1 MPISLRTDPEAPVV
15 TLASAAAGDLA
26 FVRDRRVGHLATA
39 DAAGMPSVVPVCYA
53 VLDAGGE
60 SAVVIAI
67 DEKPK
72 GNPRALQRVRNILA
86 RPEVSLVVD
95 DYSEDWQD
103 LAWVLV
109 RGRAR
114 IIEPGEVAHAPAVA
128 AVRAKYHQYARM
140 RLEQLPVILIEDL
153 ATTSWLGSG
162 ALEGIAEARPGRDE
176 FAELV
181 RGRRSVRAFSSRPVA
196 RQIIEEAI
204 AAAGW
209 APSPHGRQPWRFV
222 VVESPE
228 RRLALADAMAATW
241 QEQLSLDGQDAAII
255 AARLAKSRD
264 RLIRA
269 PVLIIPCLYLAD
281 IDMYPDEARQ
291 AAEELMA
298 IQSLGAAIQN
308 LLLSLY
314 AAGVDAGWM
323 CAPLFCP
330 EIVQETLGLDSA
342 LQPHALIPVGY
353 AAADPVRRPR
363 RPLDELIVDWQ

>member
-1 MPISLRTDPEAPVV
+1 MPIPLKIDPEAPAIVG
-15 TLASAAAGDLA
+15 ASANPGDLA

-39 DAAGMPSVVPVCYA
+39 DASGTPSVVPVCYA
-53 VLDAGGE
+53 QLDVDGE
-60 SAVVIAI
+60 PAIVIAI

-72 GNPRALQRVRNILA
+72 GDPRALQRVRNIRA
-86 RPEVSLVVD
+86 RPDVSLVVD
-95 DYSEDWQD
+95 DYSEDWRQ
-103 LAWVLV
+103 LAWALV

-114 IIEPGEVAHAPAVA
+114 MVEPGEAEHSPAVA
-128 AVRAKYHQYARM
+128 AVRAKYQQYARM
-140 RLEQLPVILIEDL
+140 RLEQLPVILIQNL
-153 ATTSWLGSG
+153 ATTSWQGNG

-181 RGRRSVRAFSSRPVA
+181 RGRRSVRAFSGRPVA

-204 AAAGW
+204 SAAGW

-222 VVESPE
+222 VVESPD

-241 QEQLSLDGQDAAII
+241 QEQLSLDGQDATII
-255 AARLAKSRD
+255 ASRMAKSRD

-281 IDMYPDEARQ
+281 VDVYPDADRQ
-291 AAEELMA
+291 IAEELMA
-298 IQSLGAAIQN
+298 IQSLGSAIQN

-330 EIVQETLGLDSA
+330 EIVQETLGLATA

-353 AAADPVRRPR
+353 AAADPARRPR

>member
-1 MPISLRTDPEAPVV
+1 MSTAIRTDPEAPVSAGAV
-15 TLASAAAGDLA
+15 AAAGDLA

-39 DAAGMPSVVPVCYA
+39 DAAGTPSNVPVCYA
-53 VLDAGGE
+53 LLDVGGE
-60 SAVVIAI
+60 PAIVIAI

-72 GNPRALQRVRNILA
+72 GDPRALQRVRNVVA
-86 RPEVSLVVD
+86 RPDVSLIVD
-95 DYSEDWQD
+95 HYSEDWQQ

-114 IIEPGEVAHAPAVA
+114 MVEPGEEVHAPAIA
-128 AVRAKYHQYARM
+128 AVRAKYQQYARM
-140 RLEQLPVILIEDL
+140 RLDQLPVILIEHL

-162 ALEGIAEARPGRDE
+162 ALEGVALARPGRDE

-181 RGRRSVRAFSSRPVA
+181 RGRRSVRAFSSRPVP
-196 RQIIEEAI
+196 REIIEEAI

-222 VVESPE
+222 VVESPD
-228 RRLALADAMAATW
+228 RRLALADAMAGTW
-241 QEQLSLDGQDAAII
+241 QEQLSLDGQDAALI

-269 PVLIIPCLYLAD
+269 PVLIIPCLYLAGVD
-281 IDMYPDEARQ
+281 VYPDADRQ
-291 AAEELMA
+291 TAEELMA
-298 IQSLGAAIQN
+298 VQSLGAAIQN
-308 LLLSLY
+308 LLLSVF
-314 AAGVDAGWM
+314 AAGLDAGWM

-330 EIVQETLGLDSA
+330 EIVQETLGLGSA

-353 AAADPVRRPR
+353 AAADPVRRAR
-363 RPLDELIVDWQ
+363 RPVEELIVDWQ

>member
-1 MPISLRTDPEAPVV
+1 MTFSLQRDPEAPSEAG
-15 TLASAAAGDLA
+15 ASADTGDLA

-39 DAAGMPSVVPVCYA
+39 DSAGTPSVVPVCYA
-53 VLDAGGE
+53 LVDINGAP
-60 SAVVIAI
+60 AIAIAI

-72 GNPRALQRVRNILA
+72 GDPRALQRVRNILA
-86 RPEVSLVVD
+86 RPDVSLVVD
-95 DYSEDWQD
+95 DYSEDWQR

-114 IIEPGEVAHAPAVA
+114 IVEPGHAEQAAAVA
-128 AVRAKYHQYARM
+128 AVRAKYQQYARM

-153 ATTSWLGSG
+153 RTTSWLGTG
-162 ALEGIAEARPGRDE
+162 AADGIAEARPGRDE

-196 RQIIEEAI
+196 REIIEEAI
-204 AAAGW
+204 VAAGW

-222 VVESPE
+222 IVESPG

-241 QEQLSLDGQDAAII
+241 QEQLSLDGQDEAVI
-255 AARLAKSRD
+255 ASRLAKSRD

-281 IDMYPDEARQ
+281 VDVYPDADRQ

-298 IQSLGAAIQN
+298 VQSLGAAIQN
-308 LLLSLY
+308 LLLSIY

-330 EIVQETLGLDSA
+330 QIVQQTLGLDEA

-363 RPLDELIVDWQ
+363 RPVDELIVDWQ

>member
-1 MPISLRTDPEAPVV
+1 MSIPLNTDPEAPVAV
-15 TLASAAAGDLA
+15 GASASPGDLA
-26 FVRDRRVGHLATA
+26 FVRDRRVGRLATA
-39 DAAGMPSVVPVCYA
+39 DASGTPSVVPVCYA
-53 VLDAGGE
+53 LLDVRKAP
-60 SAVVIAI
+60 AIVIAI

-72 GNPRALQRVRNILA
+72 ADPRALQRVRNILA

-95 DYSEDWQD
+95 DYSEDWGR
-103 LAWVLV
+103 LAWVLM
-109 RGRAR
+109 RGQAR
-114 IIEPGEVAHAPAVA
+114 MVEPGEAEHAPAVA
-128 AVRAKYHQYARM
+128 AVRAKYQQYAAM
-140 RLEQLPVILIEDL
+140 RLEHLPVILIENL

-209 APSPHGRQPWRFV
+209 APSPHGRQPWRLV

-241 QEQLSLDGQDAAII
+241 QKQLSLDGQDAAII
-255 AARLAKSRD
+255 ASRLAKSRD

-281 IDMYPDEARQ
+281 IDIYPDVDRQ

-308 LLLSLY
+308 LLLSIY
-314 AAGVDAGWM
+314 AAGADAGWM

-330 EIVQETLGLDSA
+330 EIVQETLGLNAA
-342 LQPHALIPVGY
+342 LQPHALIPIGY

>member
-1 MPISLRTDPEAPVV
+1 MSSTLKTDPEAPVAV
-15 TLASAAAGDLA
+15 GPTAAPGDLA
-26 FVRDRRVGHLATA
+26 FVRDRRVGRLATA
-39 DAAGMPSVVPVCYA
+39 DAFGTPSVVPVCYA
-53 VLDAGGE
+53 VLETGG
-60 SAVVIAI
+60 SPAIVVAI

-72 GNPRALQRVRNILA
+72 GDPRALQRVRNIVA

-95 DYSEDWQD
+95 DYSEDWQR

-114 IIEPGEVAHAPAVA
+114 MVEPGEAEHAPAVV
-128 AVRAKYHQYARM
+128 AVRAKYQQYARM
-140 RLEQLPVILIEDL
+140 RLEHLPVILIEDL

-162 ALEGIAEARPGRDE
+162 AQEGIAEARPGRE
-176 FAELV
+176 AFAELV
-181 RGRRSVRAFSSRPVA
+181 RGRRSVRAFSTRPVA

-209 APSPHGRQPWRFV
+209 APSPHGRQPWRYV

-241 QEQLSLDGQDAAII
+241 QEQLSLDGQDQEII
-255 AARLAKSRD
+255 ASRLAKSRD

-269 PVLIIPCLYLAD
+269 PVLIIPCLYLTDVD
-281 IDMYPDEARQ
+281 IYPDAGRQ

-298 IQSLGAAIQN
+298 VQSLGAAIQN

-314 AAGVDAGWM
+314 AAGVDGGWM

-330 EIVQETLGLDSA
+330 EIVQETLGLEAA

-363 RPLDELIVDWQ
+363 RPVGELIVDWQ

>member
-1 MPISLRTDPEAPVV
+1 MRTSLNTDPEAP
-15 TLASAAAGDLA
+15 LAPGAAAKPGDLA

-39 DAAGMPSVVPVCYA
+39 DADGTPSVVPVCFA
-53 VLDAGGE
+53 LLDLAGE
-60 SAVVIAI
+60 PAIVIAI

-72 GNPRALQRVRNILA
+72 GDPRSLQRVRNIMA
-86 RPEVSLVVD
+86 RPDVSLVVD
-95 DYSEDWQD
+95 DYSEDWRR
-103 LAWVLV
+103 LAWALV

-114 IIEPGEVAHAPAVA
+114 MVEPGEVDHAPAVA
-128 AVRAKYHQYARM
+128 AVRAKYQQYATM
-140 RLEQLPVILIEDL
+140 RLEQLPVILIRDL

-162 ALEGIAEARPGRDE
+162 AEEGIAEARPWRDE

-209 APSPHGRQPWRFV
+209 APSPHGRQPWRFA

-228 RRLALADAMAATW
+228 RRLALADAMATTW
-241 QEQLSLDGQDAAII
+241 QEQLGLDGQDQAII
-255 AARLAKSRD
+255 ASRLAKSRD

-269 PVLIIPCLYLAD
+269 PALIIPCLYLVD
-281 IDMYPDEARQ
+281 IDIYPDASRQ

-298 IQSLGAAIQN
+298 VQSLGAAIQN
-308 LLLSLY
+308 LLLSFY
-314 AAGVDAGWM
+314 ASGVDAGWM

-330 EIVQETLGLDSA
+330 EIVQETLGLGTQ

-363 RPLDELIVDWQ
+363 RPLDDLIVDWQ

>member
-1 MPISLRTDPEAPVV
+1 MTLQADPEAPAAIR
-15 TLASAAAGDLA
+15 LAAAGDLA

-39 DAAGMPSVVPVCYA
+39 DAAGNPSVVPVCYA
-53 VLDAGGE
+53 LVDVQGAT
-60 SAVVIAI
+60 AVAIAL

-72 GNPRALQRVRNILA
+72 GEPRALQRVRNILA
-86 RPEVSLVVD
+86 RPEASLVVD
-95 DYSEDWQD
+95 DYSEDWQR

-114 IIEPGEVAHAPAVA
+114 LLEPDQPAHAPAVA
-128 AVRAKYHQYARM
+128 ALRAKYQQYARM
-140 RLEQLPVILIEDL
+140 RLEQRPVILIENL
-153 ATTSWLGSG
+153 ATTSWLGTG
-162 ALEGIAEARPGRDE
+162 APEGIAEARPGRDE

-196 RQIIEEAI
+196 RAIIEEAI

-222 VVESPE
+222 VVESPA

-255 AARLAKSRD
+255 ASRLAKSRD
-264 RLIRA
+264 RLLRA
-269 PVLIIPCLYLAD
+269 PILIIPCLYLAD
-281 IDMYPDEARQ
+281 VDVYPDAARQ

-298 IQSLGAAIQN
+298 VQSLGSAIQN

-314 AAGVDAGWM
+314 AAGVDGGWM

-330 EIVQETLGLDSA
+330 EIVQATLSLDPA

-363 RPLDELIVDWQ
+363 LPLEALIADWR

>member
-1 MPISLRTDPEAPVV
+1 MPISLTTDPEAPAVAGA
-15 TLASAAAGDLA
+15 TASPDDLA

-39 DAAGMPSVVPVCYA
+39 DPAGTPSVVPVCYA
-53 VLDAGGE
+53 LMETGGAP
-60 SAVVIAI
+60 AVVIAI

-72 GNPRALQRVRNILA
+72 GDPRALQRVRNILA
-86 RPEVSLVVD
+86 RPDVSLVVD
-95 DYSEDWQD
+95 DYSEDWQR

-114 IIEPGEVAHAPAVA
+114 MVEPGEAEHNPAVA
-128 AVRAKYHQYARM
+128 AVRAKYQQYARM
-140 RLEQLPVILIEDL
+140 HLEQLPVILIENL

-162 ALEGIAEARPGRDE
+162 AQEGIAEARPGRDE

-204 AAAGW
+204 TAAGW

-241 QEQLSLDGQDAAII
+241 HEQLSLDGQDAAII
-255 AARLAKSRD
+255 ASRLAKSRD

-281 IDMYPDEARQ
+281 VDVYPDKARQ

-314 AAGVDAGWM
+314 AAGVDGGWM

-330 EIVQETLGLDSA
+330 EIVQEALGLDSA

-353 AAADPVRRPR
+353 AAADPVRRSR
-363 RPLDELIVDWQ
+363 RALDELIVDWQ

>member
-1 MPISLRTDPEAPVV
+1 MVISTNRDPEAPAGEG
-15 TLASAAAGDLA
+15 ASAAPGDLA
-26 FVRDRRVGHLATA
+26 FIRDRRVGHLATA
-39 DAAGMPSVVPVCYA
+39 DAAGTPSVVPVCFALLDLGGVPA
-53 VLDAGGE
+53 VA
-60 SAVVIAI
+60 IAI

-72 GNPRALQRVRNILA
+72 GDPRELQRVRNIGA

-95 DYSEDWQD
+95 DYHEDWQR

-114 IIEPGEVAHAPAVA
+114 IVEPGDAEHGPALA
-128 AVRAKYHQYARM
+128 AVRAKYQQYTLM
-140 RLEQLPVILIEDL
+140 RLEELPVIVIENL
-153 ATTSWLGSG
+153 STTSWLGSG
-162 ALEGIAEARPGRDE
+162 AGEGIAEARPGRDE
-176 FAELV
+176 FAGLV

-196 RQIIEEAI
+196 RPVIEEAI

-209 APSPHGRQPWRFV
+209 APSPHGRQPWRFAI
-222 VVESPE
+222 VESPE

-241 QEQLSLDGQDAAII
+241 QEQLSLDGQDEAVI
-255 AARLAKSRD
+255 ASRLAKSRD

-281 IDMYPDEARQ
+281 LDVYPDAGRQ

-298 IQSLGAAIQN
+298 VQSLGAAIQN

-330 EIVQETLGLDSA
+330 DIVRDTLGLNA
-342 LQPHALIPVGY
+342 AMQPHALIPVGY

-363 RPLDELIVDWQ
+363 RPLGDLIVEWQ

>member
-1 MPISLRTDPEAPVV
+1 MPSTLKTDPEAPVV
-15 TLASAAAGDLA
+15 AGAAAAPGDLA

-39 DAAGMPSVVPVCYA
+39 DAAGTPSVVPVCYA
-53 VLDAGGE
+53 ML
-60 SAVVIAI
+60 AVSDSPSIVIAI

-72 GNPRALQRVRNILA
+72 GDPRALQRVRNIVA

-95 DYSEDWQD
+95 DYSEDWGR
-103 LAWVLV
+103 LAWVLL

-114 IIEPGEVAHAPAVA
+114 MVEPGEPGHAPAVA
-128 AVRAKYHQYARM
+128 AVRAKYQQYTHM
-140 RLEQLPVILIEDL
+140 RLEHLPVILIENL
-153 ATTSWLGSG
+153 TTTSWLGSG
-162 ALEGIAEARPGRDE
+162 AQEGIAEARPGRDE

-196 RQIIEEAI
+196 RSIIEEAI
-204 AAAGW
+204 TAAGW

-255 AARLAKSRD
+255 ASRLARSRD

-281 IDMYPDEARQ
+281 IDDYPDASRQ

-298 IQSLGAAIQN
+298 IQSIGAAIQN
-308 LLLSLY
+308 LLLSIY
-314 AAGVDAGWM
+314 SAGADAGWM

-330 EIVQETLGLDSA
+330 EIVQETLGLDVA

-353 AAADPVRRPR
+353 PTADPVRRPR
-363 RPLDELIVDWQ
+363 RPLDDLIVDWQ

>member
-1 MPISLRTDPEAPVV
+1 MTISLKRDPEAPVA
-15 TLASAAAGDLA
+15 TGTAAPGDLA

-39 DAAGMPSVVPVCYA
+39 DAAGTPSVVPVCYA
-53 VLDAGGE
+53 LLSPGGE
-60 SAVVIAI
+60 PAIAIAI

-72 GNPRALQRVRNILA
+72 GDPRALQRVRNIQA

-95 DYSEDWQD
+95 DYSEDWQR

-114 IIEPGEVAHAPAVA
+114 IVEPGEAGHAPAVA
-128 AVRAKYHQYARM
+128 AVRAKYQQYARM
-140 RLEQLPVILIEDL
+140 RLEQLPVILIESL
-153 ATTSWLGSG
+153 TTTSWLGNG
-162 ALEGIAEARPGRDE
+162 AEEGIVEARPGRDE
-176 FAELV
+176 LAELV
-181 RGRRSVRAFSSRPVA
+181 RGRRSVRAFLSRPVA
-196 RQIIEEAI
+196 REIIEEAI

-241 QEQLSLDGQDAAII
+241 QEQLSLDGQDEAVI
-255 AARLAKSRD
+255 ASRLAKSRD

-281 IDMYPDEARQ
+281 VDVYPDADRQ

-298 IQSLGAAIQN
+298 VQSLGAAIQN
-308 LLLSLY
+308 FLLSIY

-330 EIVQETLGLDSA
+330 EVVQETLGLDAA

-353 AAADPVRRPR
+353 AAADPLRRPR
-363 RPLDELIVDWQ
+363 RPVDELIVDWQ

>member
-1 MPISLRTDPEAPVV
+1 MPISLIADPETPVA
-15 TLASAAAGDLA
+15 LGAAAASDLA

-39 DAAGMPSVVPVCYA
+39 DAAGTPSVVPVCYA
-53 VLDAGGE
+53 LLEVGGVH
-60 SAVVIAI
+60 AIVIAI

-72 GNPRALQRVRNILA
+72 GDPRTLQRVRNILA
-86 RPEVSLVVD
+86 RPDVSLLVD
-95 DYSEDWQD
+95 DYSEDWQQ

-114 IIEPGEVAHAPAVA
+114 MVEPGAAEHAPAVT
-128 AVRAKYHQYARM
+128 AVRAKYQQYARM
-140 RLEQLPVILIEDL
+140 RLEQLPVILIENL

-162 ALEGIAEARPGRDE
+162 ALEGIAEARPGRDA

-196 RQIIEEAI
+196 RQIIEEAV

-228 RRLALADAMAATW
+228 RRLALADAMATTW
-241 QEQLSLDGQDAAII
+241 QEQLGLDGQDQAII
-255 AARLAKSRD
+255 TSRLAKSRD

-281 IDMYPDEARQ
+281 IDVYPDTGRQ

-298 IQSLGAAIQN
+298 VQSLGAAIQN

-330 EIVQETLGLDSA
+330 EIVQETLGLEAA

-363 RPLDELIVDWQ
+363 RPIDELIVDWQ

>member
-1 MPISLRTDPEAPVV
+1 MVTGATAIS
-15 TLASAAAGDLA
+15 GDLA

-39 DAAGMPSVVPVCYA
+39 DAAGTPSVVPVCYA
-53 VLDAGGE
+53 VLEAG
-60 SAVVIAI
+60 SAPAIVIAI

-72 GNPRALQRVRNILA
+72 GDPRALQRVRNIVA

-95 DYSEDWQD
+95 DYSEDWQH

-114 IIEPGEVAHAPAVA
+114 MVECGAAEHAPAVA
-128 AVRAKYHQYARM
+128 AVRAKYQQYAWM
-140 RLEQLPVILIEDL
+140 RLEHLPVILIEHL
-153 ATTSWLGSG
+153 ATTSWLGNG
-162 ALEGIAEARPGRDE
+162 AKAGIAEARPGRDE

-196 RQIIEEAI
+196 RPIVEEAI

-255 AARLAKSRD
+255 ASRLAKSRD

-269 PVLIIPCLYLAD
+269 PVLVIPCLYLAEVD
-281 IDMYPDEARQ
+281 VYPDASRQ

-298 IQSLGAAIQN
+298 VQSLGAAIQN

-330 EIVQETLGLDSA
+330 EIVQESLGLEAA

-363 RPLDELIVDWQ
+363 RPVAELIVDWQ

>member
-1 MPISLRTDPEAPVV
+1 MSTLLNVDPEAPTAVG
-15 TLASAAAGDLA
+15 ASSSPADLA

-39 DAAGMPSVVPVCYA
+39 DASGKPSAVPVCYA
-53 VLDAGGE
+53 LLDVGGVP
-60 SAVVIAI
+60 AVAIAI

-72 GNPRALQRVRNILA
+72 GDPRSLQRVRNIVVQ
-86 RPEVSLVVD
+86 PHVSLVVD
-95 DYSEDWQD
+95 DYSEDWLR

-114 IIEPGEVAHAPAVA
+114 MVEPDDPEHAPALA
-128 AVRAKYHQYARM
+128 AVRAKYQQYARM
-140 RLEQLPVILIEDL
+140 RLEQLPVILIEHL
-153 ATTSWLGSG
+153 STTSWLGNG
-162 ALEGIAEARPGRDE
+162 ALEGIAGARPGRDE

-181 RGRRSVRAFSSRPVA
+181 RGRRSVRAFASLPVP

-204 AAAGW
+204 VAAGW

-222 VVESPE
+222 VVESAA

-241 QEQLSLDGQDAAII
+241 QEQLGLDGQDETRI
-255 AARLAKSRD
+255 ASRLAKSRD

-281 IDMYPDEARQ
+281 VDVYPDVDRQ

-298 IQSLGAAIQN
+298 VQSLGAAIQN
-308 LLLSLY
+308 LLLSVY

-330 EIVQETLGLDSA
+330 EIVRETLGLGAA

-363 RPLDELIVDWQ
+363 RPIDELIVDWQ